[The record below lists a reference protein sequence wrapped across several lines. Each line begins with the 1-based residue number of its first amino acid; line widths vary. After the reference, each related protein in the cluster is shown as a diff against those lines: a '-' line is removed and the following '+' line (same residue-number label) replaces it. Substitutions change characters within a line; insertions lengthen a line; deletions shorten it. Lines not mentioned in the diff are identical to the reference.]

1 MPTNRNISVWRGNTE
16 TIPVQVKTKVAGV
29 STAVNLTGST
39 LNFLAQ
45 WAGGSLA
52 KVLDITDEVLGLAE
66 LPLTAAET
74 KSFPA
79 SVAINY
85 EIERR
90 VGSSQRTILYG
101 KVVANGGINSDT

>member
-16 TIPVQVKTKVAGV
+16 TIPVQVKIKVAGIP
-29 STAVNLTGST
+29 TAVDLTGST

-52 KVLDITDEVLGLAE
+52 KVLDITDAVLGLAE
-66 LPLTAAET
+66 LPLTPAET
-74 KSFPA
+74 KGFPA

-90 VGSSQRTILYG
+90 LGSDQKTILYG
-101 KVVANGGINSDT
+101 KIVANGGINSDT